1 MPYCHIT
8 VDSLSKS
15 FQSCSIHFILFWHV
29 DSISKVTVYQ
39 AWLVLGWVT
48 FPERQTTSVCDQP
61 PSSTRR
67 PTLHGTSRS
76 VVLCGWGVKA
86 GGLWDPVNTCH
97 AEQVGGE
104 LDSVQGA
111 IQMSSC
117 LLFS

>member
-48 FPERQTTSVCDQP
+48 FPDRQTTSVCDQP

-86 GGLWDPVNTCH
+86 GGLIALVDKC
-97 AEQVGGE
+97 VGGR
-104 LDSVQGA
+104 
-111 IQMSSC
+111 
-117 LLFS
+117 